1 MGSDWEGGKFIWN
14 DRSVAIIKGAEFV
27 QKLRKYSKYLS
38 KYVYLKGWH
47 YRALSRSFDFKGS
60 EASPSFSFIT

>member
-1 MGSDWEGGKFIWN
+1 MGSDWEEGKFIWK

-47 YRALSRSFDFKGS
+47 YRALSRSFDF
-60 EASPSFSFIT
+60 